1 MDEDQQWLKTSEL
14 DNSEYRIE
22 VKNRPNKKGGGLAL
36 LYRKQYNPTR
46 QLVNTKYAY

>member
-22 VKNRPNKKGGGLAL
+22 VQNRTKQKRRRPSTTLQKTIQPN
-36 LYRKQYNPTR
+36 
-46 QLVNTKYAY
+46 